1 MLKTFSCGHSKM
13 KIIAESASNHQGDL
27 EYLKALALAAKNAG
41 ADYFTVQVLDTDA
54 FCDPS
59 YERRGLVE
67 KIVLSRDVWSDV
79 FAFCRDIDLPLIP
92 CAADLPS
99 LEFCL
104 AKGFRL
110 LKLHGTDLLNFPML
124 DAIARSEARV
134 LVETQLATERDID
147 QALSRLG
154 RDRIECLIHGY
165 SNYPTEDEEL
175 NLGALDYMR
184 ERWQLPVGFADHTL
198 ETGVVPMMAMA
209 KGAVFLEKHI
219 TLSRNHRR
227 YDWEASLNPDEFAVL
242 MATTR
247 RYCRTLG
254 TGIKHPSRRELEHR
268 EVMYKRCLEGD
279 DGLRVVRADR
289 GPDYYDRLYA
299 KYDPEHIVTVVIA
312 RLKSTRLKRK
322 VLLPFHND
330 AMVFDLCRY
339 SGRNKSSRSTIIA
352 TSWLE
357 SDDDLVHEAERRG
370 FKVFRGHPT
379 IVIHRLLD
387 IAEEERASA
396 VFRITGD
403 MPFADP
409 QLMERMAL
417 LRKEHNLD
425 YVRAMNLPLGMSAE
439 LFSTS
444 YLQKLYQRMN
454 DPRESEYLGWFVIL
468 DREARKG
475 CLKVEYDDVDL
486 SEYSLTVDYQEDMD
500 RCQNLLAAIGKEN
513 IENIDLTDILAHLEL
528 LDKISP
534 DALIKLPAGVRM
546 SYREFVGM
554 QWSQGYLITDTFTVP
569 SPAA

>member
-1 MLKTFSCGHSKM
+1 M
-13 KIIAESASNHQGDL
+13 KVIAESASNHQGDL
-27 EYLKALALAAKNAG
+27 EYLKALARAAKAAG
-41 ADYFTVQVLDTDA
+41 ADYFTVQVLDADA

-67 KIVLSRDVWSDV
+67 KIVFSQDAWRDV

-104 AKGFRL
+104 AEGFRL

-124 DAIARSEARV
+124 DVIACSETRV

-147 QALSRLG
+147 LAISCIG
-154 RDRIECLIHGY
+154 SDRIECLIHGY
-165 SNYPTEDEEL
+165 SNYPTEEEEL

-198 ETGVVPMMAMA
+198 ETCVVPMMAMA

-227 YDWEASLNPDEFAVL
+227 YDWEASLTPDEFEVL
-242 MATTR
+242 IATSR
-247 RYCRTLG
+247 RYRRTLG
-254 TGIKHPSRRELEHR
+254 IGIKHPSRKELEHR
-268 EVMYKRCLEGD
+268 KVMYKRYLEGD
-279 DGLRVVRADR
+279 DGLKVVRADS
-289 GPDYYDRLYA
+289 GPDYYDYLYA
-299 KYDPEHIVTVVIA
+299 QYDPDHIVTAVVA

-339 SGRNKSSRSTIIA
+339 SGRNAASKNTIIA

-357 SDDDLVHEAERRG
+357 SDADLVGEAEQRG
-370 FKVFRGHPT
+370 FTTCRGHPT

-387 IAEEERASA
+387 IAEGARASA

-409 QLMERMAL
+409 QLMDRMAL

-425 YVRAMNLPLGMSAE
+425 YVRAMNFPLGMSAE

-444 YLQKLYQRMN
+444 YLQKLYQRMD

-475 CLKVEYDDVDL
+475 CLTVEYGGVDL

-500 RCQNLLAAIGKEN
+500 RCHKLLAAIGKRN
-513 IENIDLTDILAHLEL
+513 IEDIDLTDILAHLEL

-534 DALIKLPAGVRM
+534 EASIKLPAGVRM
-546 SYREFVGM
+546 PYREFVGM
-554 QWSQGYLITDTFTVP
+554 QWNQGFVVTDTFTVP
-569 SPAA
+569 PTTAR